1 MDLGILLIVLGIV
14 LWLLVAPTIGL
25 ILVVVGVVLLL
36 VGATSGWSAY
46 RR

>member
-14 LWLLVAPTIGL
+14 LWLVAPTIGL
-25 ILVVVGVVLLL
+25 ILVVVGVILLL